1 MEFTGR
7 FFFVGVFF
15 IARLFTEVF
24 FTGLSF
30 KAPLPLPFFKLSLFT
45 MSHSTISQN
54 EIYGV

>member
-7 FFFVGVFF
+7 FFLVGVFF
-15 IARLFTEVF
+15 TARLFTEVF
-24 FTGLSF
+24 FAGLSF
-30 KAPLPLPFFKLSLFT
+30 KAPLPLPFFELSLFT